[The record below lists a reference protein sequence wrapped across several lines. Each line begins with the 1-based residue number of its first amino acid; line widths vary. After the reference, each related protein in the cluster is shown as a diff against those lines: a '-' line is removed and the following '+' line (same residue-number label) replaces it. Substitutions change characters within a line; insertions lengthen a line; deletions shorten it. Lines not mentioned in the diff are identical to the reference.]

1 MDRWVILGLLALLGL
16 LLALGL
22 WLWVFRG
29 SASAYSAEL
38 PLPGSPQTLCERAQQ
53 LLAQYRYEIASANCG
68 ALGGAIRAAITFI
81 PDKSGSFIP
90 DKSGTL
96 RNVLSLSFQDLEGM
110 GTLLR
115 VHIQALRRS
124 AQGRWLPDP
133 KGPLY
138 LSAQELLRRLA
149 EQLKL

>member
-38 PLPGSPQTLCERAQQ
+38 PLPGSPQTICQKAQQ
-53 LLAQYRYEIASANCG
+53 LLAQYRYELISANCG
-68 ALGGAIRAAITFI
+68 ALRGAIRAAIT
-81 PDKSGSFIP
+81 FIP

-110 GTLLR
+110 GTLLQ
-115 VHIQALRRS
+115 VHIQALRRG
-124 AQGRWLPDP
+124 AQGRWLPDS

-149 EQLKL
+149 EQLKR

>member
-1 MDRWVILGLLALLGL
+1 MGMDRWVLLGLVALLGL

-22 WLWVFRG
+22 WLWVFKG
-29 SASAYSAEL
+29 SATSAEL
-38 PLPGSPQTLCERAQQ
+38 PLPGSPQTICQKAQQ
-53 LLAQYRYEIASANCG
+53 LLVQYRYEVASASCG

-90 DKSGTL
+90 DKSGSL
-96 RNVLSLSFQDLEGM
+96 RNVLSLSFQNLEGM

-115 VHIQALRRS
+115 VQIQTLRRDP
-124 AQGRWLPDP
+124 QGRWLPDP

-149 EQLKL
+149 QQLKL